1 MTFSDLYFKNSGWG
15 TSSVLEIHLCLV
27 NKNEELTAAKA
38 VLKYSDYE
46 VVVFRSNWV
55 VLRASD

>member
-1 MTFSDLYFKNSGWG
+1 MTFSDLYFTNSDWD

-38 VLKYSDYE
+38 ALKYSDYE
-46 VVVFRSNWV
+46 VVFRSNWV
-55 VLRASD
+55 VLMAQE

>member
-15 TSSVLEIHLCLV
+15 TSSVLEIHLCSV

-46 VVVFRSNWV
+46 VVFRSNWV